1 VAEETETRE
10 SALGEQVPAEGAPA
24 PRPPAPRFRP
34 LKGFRARRAKR
45 RAAIEARK
53 EARTPPARSA
63 PLPEKLDFLAN
74 RINDSQMAE
83 LVAMYSNPRR
93 MFWINLLMGMG
104 RGLGYGI
111 GLGLLTGVAI
121 YLLQK
126 LIQANLP
133 YLSDWLATII
143 HLVDQKA
150 RP

>member
-1 VAEETETRE
+1 MAEETETQE
-10 SALGEQVPAEGAPA
+10 SPLGEQVPTEGAPA
-24 PRPPAPRFRP
+24 PRPPARRFRP
-34 LKGFRARRAKR
+34 LKGFRERRAKK
-45 RAAIEARK
+45 RAAMEARK
-53 EARTPPARSA
+53 QARTPPETSA
-63 PLPEKLDFLAN
+63 PLNEKLDFVAN
-74 RINDSQMAE
+74 RISESQIAE
-83 LVAMYSNPRR
+83 LVAMYQNPRR

-111 GLGLLTGVAI
+111 GLGLLTGVAL